1 MIANDLEALID
12 RIALACWSHELREPC
27 ELQIKD
33 VEVLLRAFQLERSMT
48 DILYL
53 CVLGKANGPQIAH
66 AIRLYNETRNP

>member
-1 MIANDLEALID
+1 MIANDIEALID

-33 VEVLLRAFQLERSMT
+33 VEVLLRAFQLERSMSN
-48 DILYL
+48 ILYM